1 MTQLKDHLIEFFHL
15 PEVEDDTIW
24 ENDRNESLKSI
35 EKKKEMSNQ
44 TSDNNKRIAKNT
56 LLLYFRMLFMMVV
69 SLYTSRV
76 ILNALGVEDFG
87 IYNVVGGVVAMFTV
101 ISGSLSAAISR
112 FITYEL
118 GKGDQSK
125 LNRIFSASVTI
136 QLLLSL
142 IIVVLIESVGV
153 WFLNTKMTIPMERMT
168 AANWV
173 LQFSIITFVINLI
186 SVPYNAAIIA
196 HEKMSAFAYIS
207 ILEAVGKLAIAF
219 LIMWSPIDK
228 LIFYAVLMCLV
239 AIMVRFA
246 YGHYCTKHFEE
257 CNYHFQWDKELLKN
271 MFCFAGW
278 NFIGASSAVLRDA
291 GGNIVL
297 NMFFG
302 PSVNAARG
310 IASQVNSAIT
320 GFVQNFMTALNPQI
334 TKSYASGDREYM
346 MTLIFQGA
354 RLSFYMLLLLS
365 LPVLINTHYILVIW
379 LKLVPE
385 HAVLFV
391 QLILIFAMCESIS
404 NPLVTAMLA
413 TGKIRNYQIVVGG
426 LQMLN
431 LPISYICL
439 RLGCIPESVLIVAI
453 VISQSCLV
461 ARLYML
467 RSMIGLSSVQYMK
480 KVYFNIILV
489 ALLAVAVPG
498 LLSKYMGESFLS
510 FVSLSLVAIVSTII
524 VEFYVGCNGKEREF
538 VIDKVKNIKNK
549 VIKK

>member
-1 MTQLKDHLIEFFHL
+1 ML
-15 PEVEDDTIW
+15 
-24 ENDRNESLKSI
+24 
-35 EKKKEMSNQ
+35 NQ

-87 IYNVVGGVVAMFTV
+87 IYNVVGGVVTMFTV

-125 LNRIFSASVTI
+125 LNKIFSASVTI

-153 WFLNTKMTIPMERMT
+153 WFLNAKMTIPADRVT

-196 HEKMSAFAYIS
+196 HERMSAFAYIS
-207 ILEAVGKLAIAF
+207 ILEAIGKLAIAF
-219 LIMWSPIDK
+219 FIMWSPIDK
-228 LIFYAVLMCLV
+228 LIYYAILMCTV
-239 AIMVRFA
+239 AVIVRLT
-246 YGHYCTKHFEE
+246 YGHYCKKHFTE
-257 CNYHFQWDKELLKN
+257 CTYHFHWDKDILKQ
-271 MFCFAGW
+271 MFGFAGW
-278 NFIGASSAVLRDA
+278 NFIGASSVVFRDQ
-291 GGNIVL
+291 GGNIIL
-297 NMFFG
+297 NIFFG
-302 PSVNAARG
+302 PTVNAARG
-310 IASQVNSAIT
+310 IANQVNTAIT

-334 TKSYASGDREYM
+334 TKSYASGDGEYM

-379 LKLVPE
+379 LKIVPE

-391 QLILIFAMCESIS
+391 RLILIFAMCESIS
-404 NPLVTAMLA
+404 NPLITAMLA

-426 LQMLN
+426 LQLLN
-431 LPISYICL
+431 LPLSYLCL
-439 RLGCIPESVLIVAI
+439 KTGFVPESILVVAI
-453 VISQSCLV
+453 IISLACLF

-467 RSMIGLSSVQYMK
+467 RGMIGLSSILYMK
-480 KVYFNIILV
+480 NVFLNVLVV
-489 ALLAVAVPG
+489 ALLSAIIPYMLFCYMKETFFSFIIITLIAV
-498 LLSKYMGESFLS
+498 LCT
-510 FVSLSLVAIVSTII
+510 LV
-524 VEFYVGCNGKEREF
+524 VEFYIGCNQKERFF
-538 VIDKVKNIKNK
+538 VLNKVRNIKNK
-549 VIKK
+549 FIAR

>member
-1 MTQLKDHLIEFFHL
+1 
-15 PEVEDDTIW
+15 
-24 ENDRNESLKSI
+24 
-35 EKKKEMSNQ
+35 MSNQ
-44 TSDNNKRIAKNT
+44 TSENNKRIAKNT
-56 LLLYFRMLFMMVV
+56 LLLYFRMLFLMVV

-87 IYNVVGGVVAMFTV
+87 IYNVVGGVVAMFSV

-118 GKGDQSK
+118 GKEDKSK
-125 LNRIFSASVTI
+125 LNKIFSASVTI

-153 WFLNTKMTIPMERMT
+153 WFLNAKMTIPVDRLT

-228 LIFYAVLMCLV
+228 LIYYAILMCTV
-239 AIMVRFA
+239 AVIVRLT
-246 YGHYCTKHFEE
+246 YGHYCKKHFVE
-257 CNYHFQWDKELLKN
+257 CTYHFHWDKDILKH
-271 MFCFAGW
+271 MFGFAGW
-278 NFIGASSAVLRDA
+278 NFIGASSVVLRDQ
-291 GGNIVL
+291 GGNIIL
-297 NMFFG
+297 NIFFE
-302 PSVNAARG
+302 PTVNAARG
-310 IASQVNSAIT
+310 IANQVNTAIT

-334 TKSYASGDREYM
+334 TKSYASGDKEYM
-346 MTLIFQGA
+346 MTLMFQGA

-365 LPVLINTHYILVIW
+365 LPVLIHTHYILVIW
-379 LKLVPE
+379 LKLVPA

-391 QLILIFAMCESIS
+391 RLILIFALCESIS
-404 NPLVTAMLA
+404 NPLITAMLA

-426 LQMLN
+426 LQLLN
-431 LPISYICL
+431 LPLSYLCL
-439 RLGCIPESVLIVAI
+439 KLGSMPECILIVAI
-453 VISQSCLV
+453 IISLACLF

-467 RSMIGLSSVQYMK
+467 RGMIGLSSISYMK
-480 KVYFNIILV
+480 NVFLNVLTV
-489 ALLAVAVPG
+489 ALLSAILPCM
-498 LLSKYMGESFLS
+498 LFYYMNETALS
-510 FVSLSLVAIVSTII
+510 FMTISLVAILCTLI
-524 VEFYVGCNGKEREF
+524 VEFYIGCNQKERTF
-538 VIDKVKNIKNK
+538 VLNKIKA
-549 VIKK
+549 IKHKISAK

>member
-1 MTQLKDHLIEFFHL
+1 
-15 PEVEDDTIW
+15 
-24 ENDRNESLKSI
+24 
-35 EKKKEMSNQ
+35 MSNQ

-125 LNRIFSASVTI
+125 LNKIFSASVTI

-153 WFLNTKMTIPMERMT
+153 WFLNAKMTIPEDRMA

-207 ILEAVGKLAIAF
+207 ILEAVCKLAIAF
-219 LIMWSPIDK
+219 LIIVSPIDK
-228 LIFYAVLMCLV
+228 LIFYAILMCAV
-239 AIMVRFA
+239 SIIVRLT
-246 YGHYCTKHFEE
+246 YGHYCKKHFAE
-257 CNYHFQWDKELLKN
+257 CNYHFHWDKEILKK
-271 MFCFAGW
+271 MFGFAGW
-278 NFIGASSAVLRDA
+278 NFIGASSAVLRDQ
-291 GGNIVL
+291 GVNIVI
-297 NMFFG
+297 NIFCG
-302 PSVNAARG
+302 PAVNAARG
-310 IASQVNSAIT
+310 ISSQVNSAIM
-320 GFVQNFMTALNPQI
+320 GFVNNFTTALNPQI
-334 TKSYASGDREYM
+334 TKSYASGDHKYM

-354 RLSFYMLLLLS
+354 RLSFYILLLLS
-365 LPVLINTHYILVIW
+365 LPVILNAHNI
-379 LKLVPE
+379 LKLWLSNVPE
-385 HAVLFV
+385 HTELFV
-391 QLILIFAMCESIS
+391 QLILICAMGESLS
-404 NPLVTAMLA
+404 NTMVTAMLA
-413 TGKIRNYQIVVGG
+413 TGNIRNYQIVVGG
-426 LQMLN
+426 LQMMN

-439 RLGCIPESVLIVAI
+439 RLGFMPESVLIVAI
-453 VISQSCLV
+453 VVSQCCLA

-467 RSMIGLSSVQYMK
+467 RGMIGLSSIQYMK
-480 KVYFNIILV
+480 KVYLNVIVVTL
-489 ALLAVAVPG
+489 LSLAVPV
-498 LLSKYMGESFLS
+498 LLSKYMEEAFFS
-510 FVSLSLVAIVSTII
+510 FVVLSLVSIVCTLI

-538 VIDKVKNIKNK
+538 VVDKVKGLKNK
-549 VIKK
+549 ILKK

>member
-1 MTQLKDHLIEFFHL
+1 ML
-15 PEVEDDTIW
+15 
-24 ENDRNESLKSI
+24 
-35 EKKKEMSNQ
+35 NQ

-125 LNRIFSASVTI
+125 LNKIFSASVTI

-153 WFLNTKMTIPMERMT
+153 WFLNAKMTIPADRVT

-196 HEKMSAFAYIS
+196 HERMSAFAYIS
-207 ILEAVGKLAIAF
+207 IFEAIGKLAIAF
-219 LIMWSPIDK
+219 FIMWSPIDK
-228 LIFYAVLMCLV
+228 LIYYAILMCTV
-239 AIMVRFA
+239 AVIVRLT
-246 YGHYCTKHFEE
+246 YGHYCKKHFTE
-257 CNYHFQWDKELLKN
+257 CTYHFHWDKDILKQ
-271 MFCFAGW
+271 MFGFAGW
-278 NFIGASSAVLRDA
+278 NFIGASSVVFRDQ
-291 GGNIVL
+291 GGNIIL
-297 NMFFG
+297 NIFFG
-302 PSVNAARG
+302 PTVNAARG
-310 IASQVNSAIT
+310 IANQVNTAIT

-334 TKSYASGDREYM
+334 TKSYASGDGEYM

-379 LKLVPE
+379 LKIVPE
-385 HAVLFV
+385 HAVSFV
-391 QLILIFAMCESIS
+391 RLILIFAMCESIS
-404 NPLVTAMLA
+404 NPLITAMLA

-426 LQMLN
+426 LQLLN
-431 LPISYICL
+431 LPLSYICL
-439 RLGCIPESVLIVAI
+439 KTGFVPESILVVAI
-453 VISQSCLV
+453 IISLACLF

-467 RSMIGLSSVQYMK
+467 RGMIGLSSILYMK
-480 KVYFNIILV
+480 NVFLNVLVV
-489 ALLAVAVPG
+489 ALLSAIIPYMLFCYMKETFFSFIIITLIAV
-498 LLSKYMGESFLS
+498 LCT
-510 FVSLSLVAIVSTII
+510 LV
-524 VEFYVGCNGKEREF
+524 VEFYIGCNQKERFF
-538 VIDKVKNIKNK
+538 VLNKVRNIKNK
-549 VIKK
+549 FIAR

>member
-1 MTQLKDHLIEFFHL
+1 ML
-15 PEVEDDTIW
+15 
-24 ENDRNESLKSI
+24 
-35 EKKKEMSNQ
+35 NQ

-87 IYNVVGGVVAMFTV
+87 IYNVVAGVVTMFTV

-125 LNRIFSASVTI
+125 LNKIFSASVTI

-153 WFLNTKMTIPMERMT
+153 WFLNAKMTIPADRVT

-196 HEKMSAFAYIS
+196 HERMSAFAYIS
-207 ILEAVGKLAIAF
+207 ILEAIGKLAIAF
-219 LIMWSPIDK
+219 FIMWSPIDK
-228 LIFYAVLMCLV
+228 LIYYAILMCTV
-239 AIMVRFA
+239 AVIVRLT
-246 YGHYCTKHFEE
+246 YGHYCKKHFTE
-257 CNYHFQWDKELLKN
+257 CTYHFHWDKDILKQ
-271 MFCFAGW
+271 MFGFAGW
-278 NFIGASSAVLRDA
+278 NFIGASSVVFRDQ
-291 GGNIVL
+291 GGNIIL
-297 NMFFG
+297 NIFFG
-302 PSVNAARG
+302 PTVNAARG
-310 IASQVNSAIT
+310 IANQVNTAIT

-334 TKSYASGDREYM
+334 TKSYASGDGEYM

-379 LKLVPE
+379 LKIVPE

-391 QLILIFAMCESIS
+391 RLILIFAMCESIS
-404 NPLVTAMLA
+404 NPLITAMLA

-426 LQMLN
+426 LQLLN
-431 LPISYICL
+431 LPLSYICL
-439 RLGCIPESVLIVAI
+439 KTGFVPESILVVAI
-453 VISQSCLV
+453 IISLACLF

-467 RSMIGLSSVQYMK
+467 RGMIGLSSILYMK
-480 KVYFNIILV
+480 NVFLNVLVV
-489 ALLAVAVPG
+489 ALLSAIIPYMLFCYMKETFFSFIIITLIAV
-498 LLSKYMGESFLS
+498 LCT
-510 FVSLSLVAIVSTII
+510 LV
-524 VEFYVGCNGKEREF
+524 VEFYIGCNQKERFF
-538 VIDKVKNIKNK
+538 VLNKVRNIKNK
-549 VIKK
+549 FIAR

>member
-1 MTQLKDHLIEFFHL
+1 
-15 PEVEDDTIW
+15 
-24 ENDRNESLKSI
+24 
-35 EKKKEMSNQ
+35 
-44 TSDNNKRIAKNT
+44 
-56 LLLYFRMLFMMVV
+56 MMVV

-125 LNRIFSASVTI
+125 LNKIFSASVTI

-153 WFLNTKMTIPMERMT
+153 WFLNAKMTIPADRVT

-196 HEKMSAFAYIS
+196 HERMSAFAYIS
-207 ILEAVGKLAIAF
+207 ILEAIGKLAIAF
-219 LIMWSPIDK
+219 FIMWSPIDK
-228 LIFYAVLMCLV
+228 LIYYAILMCTV
-239 AIMVRFA
+239 AVIVRLT
-246 YGHYCTKHFEE
+246 YGHYCKKHFTE
-257 CNYHFQWDKELLKN
+257 CTYHFHWDKDILKQ
-271 MFCFAGW
+271 MFGFAGW
-278 NFIGASSAVLRDA
+278 NFIGASSVVFRDQ
-291 GGNIVL
+291 GGNIIL
-297 NMFFG
+297 NIFFG
-302 PSVNAARG
+302 PTVNAARG
-310 IASQVNSAIT
+310 IANQVNTAIT

-334 TKSYASGDREYM
+334 TKSYASGDGEYM

-379 LKLVPE
+379 LKIVPE

-391 QLILIFAMCESIS
+391 RLILIFAMCESIS
-404 NPLVTAMLA
+404 NPLITAMLS

-426 LQMLN
+426 LQLLN
-431 LPISYICL
+431 LPLSYLCL
-439 RLGCIPESVLIVAI
+439 KTGFVPESILVVAI
-453 VISQSCLV
+453 IISLACLF

-467 RSMIGLSSVQYMK
+467 RGMIGLSSILYMK
-480 KVYFNIILV
+480 NVFLNVLVV
-489 ALLAVAVPG
+489 ALLSAIIPYMLFCYMKETFFSFIIITLIAV
-498 LLSKYMGESFLS
+498 LCT
-510 FVSLSLVAIVSTII
+510 LV
-524 VEFYVGCNGKEREF
+524 VEFYIGCNQKERFF
-538 VIDKVKNIKNK
+538 VLNKVRNIKNK
-549 VIKK
+549 FIAR